1 MWCQSENTDNDC
13 SWLDSSS
20 QVQQGQIGETAVET
34 LVTTDYTLLLMKT
47 PVEADDDSSE
57 YTDDTSSEYTDYT
70 SSSSR
75 SSSQSSNSSQSSW
88 VTVSSGHEAD
98 TESNG
103 DCDSVV
109 PSPTPSFDGEPSM
122 HYYSLSRI
130 PHGPEPTQL
139 VEQGLIFEP
148 GSPNVSE
155 ETLAEA
161 FAGVEIGDDDV
172 FSSSRPHIPV
182 WPSTD
187 DEKNNS
193 GGQTTDPEYWSN
205 SDSFDSDVAYMNFG
219 TKKPAAERKN
229 DSDTDGGGWIS

>member
-1 MWCQSENTDNDC
+1 M
-13 SWLDSSS
+13 
-20 QVQQGQIGETAVET
+20 
-34 LVTTDYTLLLMKT
+34 LLMKT
-47 PVEADDDSSE
+47 PVEADDDYSE

-109 PSPTPSFDGEPSM
+109 PSPTPSFDGERSM

-219 TKKPAAERKN
+219 TKKPAAETNWSVIEWTTFSPPDQPYTPSSSFLCNLSPLRLVDVTSVTQSSAK
-229 DSDTDGGGWIS
+229 TKGMRIM

>member
-1 MWCQSENTDNDC
+1 
-13 SWLDSSS
+13 
-20 QVQQGQIGETAVET
+20 
-34 LVTTDYTLLLMKT
+34 MKT
-47 PVEADDDSSE
+47 SVEADVDSSE

-98 TESNG
+98 TKSNG

-109 PSPTPSFDGEPSM
+109 PSPTPSFDGEPS
-122 HYYSLSRI
+122 
-130 PHGPEPTQL
+130 
-139 VEQGLIFEP
+139 
-148 GSPNVSE
+148 SPNVSK